1 MELKELHTFMCT
13 GEETL
18 IGAIDSNGNDITIS
32 MSTYQLLTTLDV
44 PYMKDKLSQH
54 IKGIGLD
61 KKCITNYKV

>member
-32 MSTYQLLTTLDV
+32 ISIVMV
-44 PYMKDKLSQH
+44 M
-54 IKGIGLD
+54 I
-61 KKCITNYKV
+61 

>member
-32 MSTYQLLTTLDV
+32 L
-44 PYMKDKLSQH
+44 
-54 IKGIGLD
+54 
-61 KKCITNYKV
+61 

>member
-32 MSTYQLLTTLDV
+32 ISNTLDI
-44 PYMKDKLSQH
+44 PYMKEKLTQH
-54 IKGIGLD
+54 IEGIAVDNNQLN
-61 KKCITNYKV
+61 K